1 MFFSSPISY
10 DVKNNKERKQR
21 QGIGMQ
27 LLWTLTKKFNWTSLI
42 YFTLVFHAVL
52 ISILISLEKEV
63 KWLVGD
69 PLQRYLEWC
78 LLHFVCRKLL
88 LQNQHVKQ
96 LTNKVFS
103 VAIMFSIKYD
113 CKSISWNLPC
123 FFVSLRSE
131 FLSALVLKVIH
142 YNLK

>member
-1 MFFSSPISY
+1 
-10 DVKNNKERKQR
+10 
-21 QGIGMQ
+21 MQ

-42 YFTLVFHAVL
+42 YFTLFFHAVL

-88 LQNQHVKQ
+88 LQSGFCGGSFTAVPRVVPFTLRLQKAF
-96 LTNKVFS
+96 TS
-103 VAIMFSIKYD
+103 
-113 CKSISWNLPC
+113 KSTC
-123 FFVSLRSE
+123 
-131 FLSALVLKVIH
+131 
-142 YNLK
+142 